1 MHEECMVSLRFG
13 SRGWSMVLIAGL
25 VLASGQAWAATRVGP
40 VASSPATTSAT
51 KGGVEVTVDSSVTNS
66 ATTRSWVEERAA
78 RALGA
83 LEHPLT
89 PGDLIRIDVG
99 GGPFDYR
106 IAFTLLRQGVALSAN
121 DQPEEIACACG
132 SDEMLETVAKS
143 IEAGART
150 LAEATKREREEAA
163 AAAERQRREEE
174 LQRQEAERKRQ
185 EAERTAGYRPS
196 KLGRGGIGLIGV
208 GGLVVI
214 TGGIIAAQGAQPAS
228 SAYAYSFRRDYSSP
242 GRAVIGV
249 GAAVVTAGITMLVVD
264 AVRCRRSSNR
274 CGTAAGA
281 WMSRDAHLASKAS
294 RGAR

>member
-1 MHEECMVSLRFG
+1 MQEGAANLRLG
-13 SRGWSMVLIAGL
+13 SRGWSTVLIAGL
-25 VLASGQAWAATRVGP
+25 VLASGQAWAATRAGP
-40 VASSPATTSAT
+40 VASSTSAT

-66 ATTRSWVEERAA
+66 ATTRTWVEERAA

-83 LEHPLT
+83 LEPPLT

-106 IAFTLLRQGVALSAN
+106 IALMLLRQGVALSAE

-132 SDEMLETVAKS
+132 SDEMLETVAKA
-143 IEAGART
+143 IEAGAHT

-163 AAAERQRREEE
+163 AAEQQRREEE
-174 LQRQEAERKRQ
+174 LQRKEAERKRQ
-185 EAERTAGYRPS
+185 EVERTAGYRPS

-208 GGLVVI
+208 GVLVVI
-214 TGGIIAAQGAQPAS
+214 TGGIIAAQGTQPVS
-228 SAYAYSFRRDYSSP
+228 GAYAYSLRRDYSSP
-242 GRAVIGV
+242 GRAVIGA

-264 AVRCRRSSNR
+264 RVRCQRSPNR

-281 WMSRDAHLASKAS
+281 WMSRDAHLASKAR